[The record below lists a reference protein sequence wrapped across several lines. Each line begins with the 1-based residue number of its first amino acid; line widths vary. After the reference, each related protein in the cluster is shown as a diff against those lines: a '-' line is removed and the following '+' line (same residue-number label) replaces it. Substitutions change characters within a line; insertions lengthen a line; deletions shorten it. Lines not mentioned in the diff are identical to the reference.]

1 MGLNNEK
8 ELDPTVKS
16 IIMEMFPEDFL
27 RNTARETGVVK
38 RERKIDPVILFW
50 VFTLGFGVRLL
61 STIGGLKLRGE
72 NEDNV
77 EHKQFL

>member
-8 ELDPTVKS
+8 EVDPTVKS
-16 IIMEMFPEDFL
+16 IVEMFPEDFL

-50 VFTLGFGVRLL
+50 VLTLGLVYAF
-61 STIGGLKLRGE
+61 
-72 NEDNV
+72 
-77 EHKQFL
+77 